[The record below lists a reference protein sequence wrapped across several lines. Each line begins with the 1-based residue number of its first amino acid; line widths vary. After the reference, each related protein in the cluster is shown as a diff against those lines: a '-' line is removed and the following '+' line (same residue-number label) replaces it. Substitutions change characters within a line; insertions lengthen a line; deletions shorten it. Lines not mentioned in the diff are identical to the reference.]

1 LSRRSIAVPL
11 FDNHFLTQLEYLSL
25 VSRKVFRGE
34 LMAQRRTTRTGS
46 GIEFSDHRQYTPGD
60 DFRYLDWNLYAR
72 HDELL
77 LKRFQEDE
85 DLHVYVLLDCS
96 GSMNVGRGAKFDL
109 ARQVAAALAYIALSD
124 LDQVA
129 VYAFADGI
137 LHNFPLARGKGRIL
151 SLMEWLTE
159 LPIGGTGTN
168 LKAMA
173 SEFLQPGPRPGLA
186 LLLSDFFDPDGFE
199 TGFDMLRHHRFEA
212 SVIQVHD
219 PDEARP
225 RLLGDVELQDIESGS
240 SRNLTVTEASLQR
253 YRDSFAGFLDSLRNY
268 CSSHGMDCTI
278 CNTDVQFDELVMTM
292 MRASAGPGAAR

>member
-1 LSRRSIAVPL
+1 MPL

-25 VSRKVFRGE
+25 VSRKVFQGQ

-77 LKRFQEDE
+77 LKRFQEEE
-85 DLHVYVLLDCS
+85 DLHVYLLLDCS
-96 GSMNVGRGAKFDL
+96 RSMSVGRGAKFDL

-129 VYAFADGI
+129 IYAFADGI

-159 LPIGGTGTN
+159 LQTGGQSTH
-168 LKAMA
+168 LKALT
-173 SEFLQPGPRPGLA
+173 SQFLQPGPRPGLA
-186 LLLSDFFDPDGFE
+186 LLLSDCFDSDGFE
-199 TGFDMLRHHRFEA
+199 TGLDMLRHHRFET
-212 SVIQVHD
+212 SVIQLHD
-219 PDEARP
+219 AEEANP
-225 RLLGDVELQDIESGS
+225 RLLGDVELQDIESGI
-240 SRNLTVTEASLQR
+240 SRRLTVTEASLQR
-253 YRDSFAGFLDSLRNY
+253 YRESFAAFLKSLRNY

-278 CNTDVQFDELVMTM
+278 STTDVPFDQLVLAM
-292 MRASAGPGAAR
+292 MRADSGPGVAG